1 MRYILFLFVLS
12 CCCSCSGHSAKE
24 TAETSKAEVSK
35 ADKTEKTEMTK
46 ADESEVETNTPE
58 TLQDVSKK
66 DTPRIYEQSEVDVSA
81 FTSLTG
87 TKLVEFYTKLF
98 KYPLIDSNGE
108 QIPVNGKGQVDL
120 IIDDKGNVIDVV
132 IVKGIQPEIDKEFI
146 RVLKQLPPFR
156 PAQVKGKNV
165 YSKLRAPITV
175 VFK

>member
-24 TAETSKAEVSK
+24 TAETSKAEVSE
-35 ADKTEKTEMTK
+35 ADKTEMTK
-46 ADESEVETNTPE
+46 ADESEVETNASE

-87 TKLVEFYTKLF
+87 TKLVEFYNKLF
-98 KYPLIDSNGE
+98 KYTLIVSNG
-108 QIPVNGKGQVDL
+108 QHIPVNGKGQVDL

-132 IVKGIQPEIDKEFI
+132 IVKGIQPEIDKEFV
-146 RVLKQLPPFR
+146 RVLKLVPHCS
-156 PAQVKGKNV
+156 PATVDGKNV
-165 YSKLRAPITV
+165 YSKYRVPFNV

>member
-1 MRYILFLFVLS
+1 MYCLVAVPVADILQN
-12 CCCSCSGHSAKE
+12 E

-35 ADKTEKTEMTK
+35 ADKTEMTK
-46 ADESEVETNTPE
+46 VDDSEVETNAPE

>member
-35 ADKTEKTEMTK
+35 ADKTEMTK
-46 ADESEVETNTPE
+46 ADESEVETNAPE

-66 DTPRIYEQSEVDVSA
+66 DTPRIYEQSEVDVTA

-87 TKLVEFYTKLF
+87 TKLVEFYTNLF
-98 KYPLIDSNGE
+98 TSQLTAKGFE
-108 QIPVNGKGQVDL
+108 QSAVNGKGQVDL

>member
-35 ADKTEKTEMTK
+35 ADKTEMTK
-46 ADESEVETNTPE
+46 ADESEVKTNAPE

-98 KYPLIDSNGE
+98 KYPLIDSKGE

-146 RVLKQLPPFR
+146 RVLKQLPPFK
-156 PAQVKGKNV
+156 PGQVKGKNV
-165 YSKLRAPITV
+165 YSKFRAPITV
-175 VFK
+175 YCP

>member
-12 CCCSCSGHSAKE
+12 CGCSCSGNSEKE

-35 ADKTEKTEMTK
+35 ADKTEMTK

-81 FTSLTG
+81 FTPMTG
-87 TKLVEFYTKLF
+87 SEVVEFITKLY
-98 KYPLIDSNGE
+98 KYPLIDSKGE
-108 QIPVNGKGQVDL
+108 QIPVNGKGLVDL
-120 IIDDKGNVIDVV
+120 IIDDKGNVIDAV

-146 RVLKQLPPFR
+146 RVMKQLPPFR

-165 YSKLRAPITV
+165 YSKFRTPITV